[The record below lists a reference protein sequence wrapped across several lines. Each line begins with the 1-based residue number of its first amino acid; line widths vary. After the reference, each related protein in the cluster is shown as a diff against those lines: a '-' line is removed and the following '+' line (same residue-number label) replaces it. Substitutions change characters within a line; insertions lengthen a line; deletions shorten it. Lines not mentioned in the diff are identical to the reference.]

1 MYDIATSII
10 QEYIDEYLF
19 EPAANW
25 PEEEFNTRSWARWTG
40 QELLSRIE
48 MESMRPPEFISVQPL
63 KTPYRII
70 EEFID
75 DMDYQA
81 KTTDNRKHHFIC
93 STARDTATD
102 IVLLFV

>member
-1 MYDIATSII
+1 MYDVAVSVI

-25 PEEEFNTRSWARWTG
+25 PEEEFNTRCYERWTG
-40 QELLSRIE
+40 NELLDRITR
-48 MESMRPPEFISVQPL
+48 ESMLPPEFISMHPL
-63 KTPYRII
+63 RTPYRII

-75 DMDYQA
+75 EMDYQA
-81 KTTDNRKHHFIC
+81 RSTDNRKHHLMFSI
-93 STARDTATD
+93 ARDTATD